1 MYLGPVLVH
10 VMDAGAGA
18 DAIVVIS
25 LHAYA
30 FTCSPQGRVVESNL
44 ARALVLFKF
53 YSTCYEAIGCLCQ
66 KQIKQLSSN
75 WGNWVDAD

>member
-10 VMDAGAGA
+10 VDAGAGA
-18 DAIVVIS
+18 GAIVVVG
-25 LHAYA
+25 LHAHA

-53 YSTCYEAIGCLCQ
+53 YLTNCCEAIF
-66 KQIKQLSSN
+66 
-75 WGNWVDAD
+75 